1 MAFFLKGDNHMNEF
15 LSTLST
21 YAIVFAVG
29 GFVCMLAQI
38 LIIKTKLTPARILVI
53 FLILGIVLEGI
64 GVYDII
70 FKYAQAGISVPIV
83 GFGAALAKGDRSR
96 KSRRSIRCFFGRAY
110 SNRIRYRR
118 CRDGKLSCHAD
129 ILSENKIEE
138 HFLFF
143 LHIYV
148 CEKDEKVENK
158 TIYST
163 FCNNRL
169 SFYLL

>member
-53 FLILGIVLEGI
+53 FLILGIVLESIGI
-64 GVYDII
+64 YDII

-83 GFGAALAKGDRSR
+83 GFGAALAKGAIEAARVGGV
-96 KSRRSIRCFFGRAY
+96 FGAFAGGLIQTAY
-110 SNRIRYRR
+110 GIGVAVMASYLATLIFYP
-118 CRDGKLSCHAD
+118 
-129 ILSENKIEE
+129 
-138 HFLFF
+138 
-143 LHIYV
+143 
-148 CEKDEKVENK
+148 K
-158 TIYST
+158 TK
-163 FCNNRL
+163 
-169 SFYLL
+169 